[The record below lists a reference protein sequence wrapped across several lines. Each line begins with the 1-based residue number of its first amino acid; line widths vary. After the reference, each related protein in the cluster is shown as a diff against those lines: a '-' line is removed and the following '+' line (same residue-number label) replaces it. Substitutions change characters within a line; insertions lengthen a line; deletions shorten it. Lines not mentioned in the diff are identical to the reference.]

1 MRKIAFLALAI
12 LISGAMITG
21 CGNSTS
27 KEVKEAEATAE
38 AVNESE
44 GAPIELGPNDI
55 LEFGGAQP
63 MPVVVDF
70 SATWCPPC
78 KQFKPI
84 FHKLAKKYKGKVNFI
99 YVDIDKA
106 PQLAEQYGVTSVPTI
121 LFVDKEGVINRNIGF
136 MTEEEVEGAVAAIM
150 PAPSAPKI
158 EPR

>member
-1 MRKIAFLALAI
+1 MKKIAFLAAAI

-84 FHKLAKKYKGKVNFI
+84 FHKLAKSTSYMWTLTKLLNLPSNMALHLCLQSFLSTR
-99 YVDIDKA
+99 KA
-106 PQLAEQYGVTSVPTI
+106 
-121 LFVDKEGVINRNIGF
+121 
-136 MTEEEVEGAVAAIM
+136 
-150 PAPSAPKI
+150 
-158 EPR
+158 

>member
-1 MRKIAFLALAI
+1 MKKIAFLAAAI

-136 MTEEEVEGAVAAIM
+136 M
-150 PAPSAPKI
+150 
-158 EPR
+158 